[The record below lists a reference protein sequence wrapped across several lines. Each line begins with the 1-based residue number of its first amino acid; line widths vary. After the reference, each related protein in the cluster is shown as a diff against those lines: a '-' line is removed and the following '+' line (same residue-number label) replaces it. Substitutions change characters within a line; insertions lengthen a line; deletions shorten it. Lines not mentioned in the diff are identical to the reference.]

1 MGRIGSFSRGV
12 AAVVLVLAQL
22 SDVVRAQQIDP
33 QVLQR
38 VQGQLGS
45 GPNPGAQLDSAREQ
59 GADGLETGQVPGT
72 GTLAPTIE
80 ELEVRRLRSR
90 ALLDELYMPSAVE
103 RDYQERLG
111 DADVR
116 LFGYDLFRQTSG
128 GAGPLTGQVGD
139 NYVLGVGDELVVT
152 FQGATNDSRTARVDR
167 EGRLVVGQL
176 APVQAAG
183 RTLGAVRSELS
194 AATRR
199 TLLGTDLFVSLGSVR
214 AITIFVGGEVERPGQ
229 YQLTSLG
236 DVATA
241 IARAGGIRRT
251 GSLRQVRV
259 VRAGGATAVVDLYGL
274 LGIGAPPAVRLQ
286 DGDRIVVPVIG
297 PTAAIAGA
305 VARPGIYELR
315 GSTSLGALIDYA
327 GGSLRARGYRIAV
340 SRIAADGTET
350 FARVGSEGDRVIAGD
365 AVQIVGG
372 SAGGTANRVMLR
384 GFVENPGPRPLAAAG
399 TVRELLGTLEDLK
412 IGSYTPMAVLVRRDP
427 STTARVFEPVNLLA
441 ALRDSPSV
449 SLRGDDQL
457 YVFSQNDIEFINRP
471 AVRRIVL
478 GGTNP
483 LPQCKSL
490 ERLRAIVQDSQ
501 SPRFSAAVRGA
512 FAQRRGADEDD
523 QGTQGVG
530 GALTQ
535 NAGAVAIGGGFGAR
549 GSAGQVA
556 GVGQQ
561 TEATARTPQIQPQ
574 QPQRLDR
581 FGRPLASRN
590 ARQLDEQAEECARVF
605 EDTPDLL
612 PFLIENAV
620 VVGGAVRRPAAYPV
634 AGSIPASDLLT
645 LTAGPLGLGSGAVL
659 DVNRSPGS
667 GQIERYDL
675 AGSLDQLASVRIGAG
690 DDIRVNAPQ
699 PQYEPGAVL
708 LSGEFARPGLYS
720 IRKGE
725 TLSQLISRA
734 GGLTGQA
741 YPYGAIFTRQRVRE
755 EQTAGLQRTAA
766 ELNAGLLAAVARRSS
781 GGGEGLIA
789 ASGLIDRITSVEP
802 IGRVTI
808 EADPTVLSRRPDL
821 DTVLEAG
828 DSVFVPKRPNFILAL
843 GDLNNP
849 GALQF
854 TPGKSASAYIT
865 EAGGLSATA
874 DDDRVFLVLPDGRAQ
889 PIKGGVWSRTAA
901 VIPPGSTIIV
911 PKNIDPLKTLDLAR
925 DVTQIFSQVITS
937 IASLAIL
944 ATN

>member
-1 MGRIGSFSRGV
+1 MGRIGSFVRCG
-12 AAVVLVLAQL
+12 AAAVLVLAQL
-22 SDVVRAQQIDP
+22 SDTVFAQQIDP

-38 VQGQLGS
+38 VQGQLGAAAS
-45 GPNPGAQLDSAREQ
+45 NPGAQLDAAREQ
-59 GADGLETGQVPGT
+59 GADGADTGQAPGT

-80 ELEVRRLRSR
+80 ELELRRQRSR
-90 ALLDELYMPSAVE
+90 AALDELYVPSAVE

-111 DADVR
+111 DGDLR

-128 GAGPLTGQVGD
+128 GSGPLTGQVSD
-139 NYVLGVGDELVVT
+139 NYILGVGDELVVT
-152 FQGATNDSRTARVDR
+152 LQGATNESRTARVDR

-176 APVQAAG
+176 PPVRAAG

-214 AITIFVGGEVERPGQ
+214 AITVFVGGEVERPGQ

-241 IARAGGIRRT
+241 IARAGGIRRS

-259 VRAGGATAVVDLYGL
+259 VRAGGGTAVVDLYGL

-286 DGDRIVVPVIG
+286 DGDRILVPVIG
-297 PTAAIAGA
+297 PTAAITGS
-305 VARPGIYELR
+305 VARAGIYELR
-315 GSTSLGALIDYA
+315 GATSLGSLIDYA
-327 GGSLRARGYRIAV
+327 GGSLRARGYRITV

-350 FARVGSEGDRVIAGD
+350 FARVGGEGERVIAGD
-365 AVQIVGG
+365 AVQLVGS
-372 SAGGTANRVMLR
+372 SAGGAMNRVMLR
-384 GFVENPGPRPLAAAG
+384 GFVENPGPRPLPAAP
-399 TVRELLGTLEDLK
+399 TVRELLGPIEGLK
-412 IGSYTPMAVLVRRDP
+412 VGSYTPMAVLVRRDP
-427 STTARVFEPVNLLA
+427 ATTARVFEPVNLLS
-441 ALRDSPSV
+441 ALRDAPSV
-449 SLRGDDQL
+449 SLRSDDQL
-457 YVFSQNDIEFINRP
+457 FVFSQNDIEFINRP

-512 FAQRRGADEDD
+512 FAQRRGSDEAN

-561 TEATARTPQIQPQ
+561 TDTGLSARQAQ
-574 QPQRLDR
+574 QPRLDR
-581 FGRPLASRN
+581 FGRQLLSRN
-590 ARQLDEQAEECARVF
+590 DGMAEDNSEECALVF
-605 EDTPDLL
+605 EDLPDLL

-634 AGSIPASDLLT
+634 AGSVAASDLLT
-645 LTAGPLGLGSGAVL
+645 LTAGALSLAQGAML

-667 GQIERYDL
+667 GQVERFEIGKSTADL
-675 AGSLDQLASVRIGAG
+675 ANLRIGAG

-725 TLSQLISRA
+725 TLSQLIARA
-734 GGLTGQA
+734 GGLTDQA

-755 EQTAGLQRTAA
+755 EQAAGLQRTAA
-766 ELNAGLLAAVARRSS
+766 ELNSGLLAAVARRSE
-781 GGGEGLIA
+781 GGGEGLVA

-808 EADPTVLSRRPDL
+808 EADPSVISRRPDL

-854 TPGKSASAYIT
+854 TPGKSAKAYIT

-874 DDDRVFLVLPDGRAQ
+874 DDDRIFLVLPDGRAQ